1 MQARNHRTRLRA
13 LTLLLLFAAP
23 LTAACLRVHT
33 SITVSDDDAVSG
45 EIVAASKAR
54 DDMDKGPQFD
64 QNLPFSQKVAVSP
77 YDAGGYVGSQATFS
91 DLTFAE
97 LPQLANLSR
106 DATGV
111 DISLRRAGGLVML
124 EGRVDLTNVTD
135 TEADVTFSVAFP
147 GEVTSTNGDRV
158 DTGVVEWTLKPGVV
172 NTMSAQSRYTDP
184 SSRSFNAAALWL
196 GLAAFVVAGLIAA
209 LAWRD
214 RDTSPRFALVEY
226 NDVEY
231 NDVENNDVENNEEEG
246 APR

>member
-1 MQARNHRTRLRA
+1 M
-13 LTLLLLFAAP
+13 LLLFVAP
-23 LTAACLRVHT
+23 LMAGCLRVHT
-33 SITVSDDDAVSG
+33 SITVSGDDAVSG
-45 EIVAASKAR
+45 EIIAAVKAR
-54 DDMDKGPQFD
+54 DDNDKGPQFD
-64 QNLPFSQKVAVSP
+64 ENLSFSRKVSVSP
-77 YDAGGYVGSQATFS
+77 YDVEGYVGSQATFS

-111 DISLRRAGGLVML
+111 DISLRRAGNLVIL

-135 TEADVTFSVAFP
+135 TEADITFSVAFP

-158 DTGVVEWTLKPGVV
+158 DTGVVEWTLKPAVV

-184 SSRSFNAAALWL
+184 SSRSFNTAALWL

-214 RDTSPRFALVEY
+214 RDTSPRFTAVEQ
-226 NDVEY
+226 DEQ
-231 NDVENNDVENNEEEG
+231 EG